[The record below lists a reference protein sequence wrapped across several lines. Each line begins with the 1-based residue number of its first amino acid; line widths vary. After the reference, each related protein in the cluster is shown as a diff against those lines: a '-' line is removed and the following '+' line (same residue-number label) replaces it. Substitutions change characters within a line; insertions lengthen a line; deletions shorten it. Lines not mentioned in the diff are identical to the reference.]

1 MQGALGSIAMNPRH
15 SRPLFKLSVYNNSLP
30 NPYHASP
37 ARNLSFSW
45 RQIFLNKKRASIP
58 VKPYI
63 YRYGYMRLGGVVT
76 KEGRKKKEVKQRRKQ
91 AAIRSILWI
100 STTYRGKN
108 SQDMKNARD
117 YIEKETKEQGIYI
130 YIV

>member
-1 MQGALGSIAMNPRH
+1 
-15 SRPLFKLSVYNNSLP
+15 
-30 NPYHASP
+30 
-37 ARNLSFSW
+37 
-45 RQIFLNKKRASIP
+45 
-58 VKPYI
+58 
-63 YRYGYMRLGGVVT
+63 MRLGGVVT

-91 AAIRSILWI
+91 AAIRSVLWI

-130 YIV
+130 YSIDREGETLPKNGPYQIKFPSKQEKAR